1 MERSNPEKAVIIGA
15 GLAGLTVAYQLVR
28 RGISPLLLD
37 QGVSVGDTWRSRHP
51 QLSLNTHRSVS
62 HMPGFTYPERTPAF
76 PRRDDVVRHL
86 GDFARKHEF
95 RVRNGVEVVSVA
107 HDGMFTVETSEE
119 TIFATTVIVATGRDR
134 RPVEPAIEGFDTFS
148 GQRNHSSTFGDA
160 MGYAG
165 KRVLV
170 IGGGNSG
177 FDVVNH
183 LARVPGTRVWLSVR
197 SGSAILP
204 KRFKGLA
211 VHRFSPLINMFPA
224 AVSDLAINLIQR
236 MAFGDVGQ
244 LGLPTSTKGAATR
257 LRNEQIAIPVDD
269 GAIRSIEEGKTLVVS
284 EVDRIDGAYVKLR
297 GGMLIE
303 PDAIISATGYSA
315 GLESLLGGLGV
326 VDGAGNPVR
335 RGNDTRCSVPG
346 LFFAGMTPGLVS
358 YFHNADKEGREIARV
373 ISAR

>member
-15 GLAGLTVAYQLVR
+15 GLSGLSVAYQLVR

-62 HMPGFTYPERTPAF
+62 HMPGFTYPDKTPAF

-107 HDGMFTVETSEE
+107 QDGVFSVQTMEE
-119 TIFATTVIVATGRDR
+119 TVFARNVIVATGRDR
-134 RPVEPAIEGFDTFS
+134 RPVEPAIDGFDTFS
-148 GQRNHSSTFGDA
+148 GQKNHSSAFGDA
-160 MGYAG
+160 TAYAG

-177 FDVVNH
+177 FDIVNH
-183 LARVPGTRVWLSVR
+183 LARVPGTRIWLSVR

-204 KRFKGLA
+204 KRFNGLA
-211 VHRFSPLINMFPA
+211 VHRFSPLMDIFPA
-224 AVSDLAINLIQR
+224 VLSDLAINLIQK
-236 MAFGDVGQ
+236 MAFGNVSE
-244 LGLPTSTKGAATR
+244 LGLPRETRGAATR

-269 GAIRSIEEGKTLVVS
+269 GAIRSIKEGKTLVVS
-284 EVDRIDGAYVKLR
+284 PVSRIDGKYVKLR
-297 GGMLIE
+297 DGTLIE
-303 PDAIISATGYSA
+303 PDIIISATGYSA

-326 VDGAGNPVR
+326 VDAVGNAVR
-335 RGNDTRCSVPG
+335 RGNGSGSSIPG

-358 YFHNADKEGREIARV
+358 YFHNAGKEGRDIARV